1 MADTI
6 KAVTNLDIQLLDA
19 NHSNAKTVK
28 LDNPMDNITR
38 EQVSAAFIT
47 PLTEGWFLAGNGAT
61 AMYIGDI
68 VINQSIKTTLGGED
82 FYVTPA
88 SINDTIASSTKVV
101 SVTVSG
107 ATIQGYNFANV
118 NQDLYYDGSS
128 KNIATIT
135 ATIAENALSIEIK
148 FYFISGRAPTSGSLT
163 LDLILIIQ
171 GESVTVPINLTAG
184 S

>member
-19 NHSNAKTVK
+19 SHSNAKTVK

-47 PLTEGWFLAGNGAT
+47 PLANGWFLAGNGST

-82 FYVTPA
+82 FYVTPD
-88 SINDTIASSTKVV
+88 SISLRQTGGVATAT
-101 SVTVSG
+101 VTVSG
-107 ATIQGYNFANV
+107 ATIQGYNIKNV
-118 NQDLYYDGSS
+118 V
-128 KNIATIT
+128 NIDPKDIDATISENGLT
-135 ATIAENALSIEIK
+135 ANLRVGYTVPNGIE
-148 FYFISGRAPTSGSLT
+148 FDF
-163 LDLILIIQ
+163 ILIIQ
-171 GESVTVPINLTAG
+171 GTEITIHATAL